1 MPFFANCIIF
11 LTLLSLLFLLGDLP
25 PFLASFI
32 LTFFFIC
39 FLFAI
44 FTTGLGEEVPQTI
57 AEINLNLPTCFNGYL
72 PRAVD
77 KLKEYRFH
85 TVSYSPSTMLLA
97 EHLTE
102 AFTVTSFPGQ
112 PMNNKDGPNI

>member
-1 MPFFANCIIF
+1 
-11 LTLLSLLFLLGDLP
+11 
-25 PFLASFI
+25 
-32 LTFFFIC
+32 
-39 FLFAI
+39 
-44 FTTGLGEEVPQTI
+44 VPQTI

-85 TVSYSPSTMLLA
+85 TVSYSPSTTLIA
-97 EHLTE
+97 EHSTE

-112 PMNNKDGPNI
+112 PIIPISKRCFKKYVLTLKERHAHTERNKAFI